1 MTGKSLRCVLKPH
14 VLYKKIPKN
23 CHKICNNIAH
33 RRKTYRRNKTVS
45 FNTEPPVNTNVST
58 QEPSVE
64 QPIAELNSVEKPSDN
79 SNEPTEETPPIVNAN
94 EPAKEEPSKQTGIIN
109 RITSSASNLFGLSAQ
124 PVSNN
129 DNVKV
134 GGKTAKKR
142 KCNNKKTQKNKRNN
156 KLKR

>member
-14 VLYKKIPKN
+14 VSYKKIPKN

-45 FNTEPPVNTNVST
+45 FNTEPPVNPNVST

-64 QPIAELNSVEKPSDN
+64 QPITELKSVEEPSVN
-79 SNEPTEETPPIVNAN
+79 TNEPTEENPQLNAN
-94 EPAKEEPSKQTGIIN
+94 EPAKEEPPKQTGIIN
-109 RITSSASNLFGLSAQ
+109 RITNTASNLLGLSAQ

-129 DNVKV
+129 NVKV
-134 GGKTAKKR
+134 GGKTVNKR